1 MSFSGW
7 GEKLSD
13 LIVVQKVPKDSYK
26 KNASSQNKGL
36 RKRIPRISEWPG
48 GGQRDYFFAS
58 S

>member
-48 GGQRDYFFAS
+48 GG
-58 S
+58 